1 MESKMFHLLKEAAK
15 SWAWIFVP
23 HRENGDVM
31 PRPYKYVRTIYRMY
45 VAKLDDPCTFS
56 LYCIVLYRNPISRKD
71 FNDLS
76 KGRQWPF

>member
-31 PRPYKYVRTIYRMY
+31 PRPYKSVRTIYRMY
-45 VAKLDDPCTFS
+45 VAKLDDPCTFLLNQTES
-56 LYCIVLYRNPISRKD
+56 ETARIGIAK
-71 FNDLS
+71 F
-76 KGRQWPF
+76 